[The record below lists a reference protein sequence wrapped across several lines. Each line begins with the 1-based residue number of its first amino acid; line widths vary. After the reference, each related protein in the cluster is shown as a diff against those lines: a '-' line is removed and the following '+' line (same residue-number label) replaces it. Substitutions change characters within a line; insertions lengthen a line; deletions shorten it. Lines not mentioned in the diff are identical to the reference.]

1 MLYQLNRGA
10 VNNMKMEFII
20 DDERCKKE
28 GFKRTDCLNEIRKY
42 FKKFNKN
49 GTIKEIQ
56 EGIFVGEENDRVA
69 FGTTACLTHTNW
81 FLKVIKEW
89 NWYVDGDKIDCI
101 KTHYR
106 VAVRN
111 A

>member
-1 MLYQLNRGA
+1 
-10 VNNMKMEFII
+10 MKMEFII
-20 DDERCKKE
+20 DEEKCKKE
-28 GFKRTDCLNEIRKY
+28 GFKREDCFNVIRGH
-42 FKKFNKN
+42 FDRWNKN

-56 EGIFVGEENDRVA
+56 EGVFLGEEEDLNA
-69 FGTTACLTHTNW
+69 FGSTFSLTGTNW

-101 KTHYR
+101 KKHYQ
-106 VAVRN
+106 AVVKN